1 MKTSPLS
8 TFVRGRAGW
17 IAPWLAEPLRGVLD
31 WALPR
36 RCVACGASVATDGGL
51 CADCWPRL
59 TFLTPPFGTRPLCHC
74 CGVPLLPLE
83 SRACAPCLRAPPQF
97 RRARA
102 ALLYDDASK
111 PLILRF
117 KHADRTEGARLFGRW
132 MVRAGGEV
140 LENTD
145 LLVPVPLH
153 RLRLLGRQFN
163 QAALLAYAV
172 SRESGVPVLPTALS
186 RVRAT
191 GVQRHRNR
199 EERRRNLRQAIQIT
213 PVQAQRIAGR
223 RITVVDDVLTSGATL
238 DACAKALLAAG
249 AASVQALVLARVPAP
264 GDPGGSDGPGFDN

>member
-1 MKTSPLS
+1 MKTSPSS
-8 TFVRGRAGW
+8 TFVRGLRSASR
-17 IAPWLAEPLRGVLD
+17 PLAWALD

-36 RCVACGASVATDGGL
+36 RCAACGATVATDGGL

-59 TFLTPPFGTRPLCHC
+59 TFLAPPFGTRPLCQC

-83 SRACAPCLRAPPQF
+83 SLTCAACLRQPPRF

-140 LENTD
+140 LESAD

-153 RLRLLGRQFN
+153 PLRLLTRQFN
-163 QAALLAYAV
+163 QAALLARAV
-172 SRESGVPVLPTALS
+172 GQETGVSLALTALQ

-191 GVQRHRNR
+191 GMQRHRSR
-199 EERRRNLRQAIQIT
+199 AERRRNLAQAIRVT
-213 PVQAQRIAGR
+213 PGQAAGLAGR
-223 RITVVDDVLTSGATL
+223 HIAVIDDVLTTGATL
-238 DACAKALLAAG
+238 DACAKVLLAAG

-264 GDPGGSDGPGFDN
+264 GDQEAQDALRMS